1 MTFYGA
7 KKKGV
12 KKKKNCKWECGN
24 YGKFLWNLEKLP
36 VEWEYSKCVY
46 TKNTTSQSWGEE
58 AEEKAKQKLT
68 ELLQKQEILY
78 AGLL

>member
-1 MTFYGA
+1 M
-7 KKKGV
+7 
-12 KKKKNCKWECGN
+12 CI
-24 YGKFLWNLEKLP
+24 
-36 VEWEYSKCVY
+36 CVY